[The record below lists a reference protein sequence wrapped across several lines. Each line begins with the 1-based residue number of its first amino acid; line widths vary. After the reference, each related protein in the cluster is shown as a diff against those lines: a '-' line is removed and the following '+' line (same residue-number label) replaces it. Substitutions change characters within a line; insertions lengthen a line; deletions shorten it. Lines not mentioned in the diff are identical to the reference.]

1 MQPKRMAW
9 AVGGGET
16 TGTRRRSFGHDPLPP
31 NSAQPFLFRVI
42 PVASESLEPGWP
54 LWAADAA
61 PPPRPPT
68 PPPPPPPTP
77 PPRPRPGPPTP
88 HWLSTSVPTAQQ
100 PGGFFTCCC
109 PASLPLPG
117 QQLFP
122 DSWIRAG
129 HCLPLNRH
137 DFLLP
142 CPGGPASPPTAL
154 WFRCP

>member
-9 AVGGGET
+9 AVGGGEPPE
-16 TGTRRRSFGHDPLPP
+16 RRGDPL
-31 NSAQPFLFRVI
+31 AII
-42 PVASESLEPGWP
+42 PYPQAHPSLSFSEEFQLPLQAWGQAGPVGSRCCAPLPGP
-54 LWAADAA
+54 SQ
-61 PPPRPPT
+61 
-68 PPPPPPPTP
+68 
-77 PPRPRPGPPTP
+77 GPPTP

-137 DFLLP
+137 DSLLP
-142 CPGGPASPPTAL
+142 CPVALLAHPPPCGSNVL
-154 WFRCP
+154 DLKF